1 MAGSGFLSG
10 REPDSVRDHPFLR
23 GRFRPAPL
31 IAGVRSALSFDL
43 GREAEFD
50 ALARR
55 NLDRCARTGIASRAG
70 GLVLHAEGSQTGQ
83 GDSFLFAQG
92 LYRDADQS
100 VHGLAGFDFRDIGV
114 EGYRLDKLRFV
125 LAGDVVCGEAR
136 FQPVTKIR
144 KFRRSR
150 KSRLSYRMPY
160 GRSGTKRRRDLA
172 EWKIRATFVSGRMA
186 ERSIAA
192 VLKTVEPQGSGGSN
206 PSPSARR
213 ADRGFYDF
221 TPAVILLRQG

>member
-31 IAGVRSALSFDL
+31 IAGARSALSFDL

-55 NLDRCARTGIASRAG
+55 NLDRCARTGIASRAA
-70 GLVLHAEGSQTGQ
+70 LCCTLKVPRPVRVIRSSSRRACTVTRIRASTALRASIFEILASRAIASTSCVL
-83 GDSFLFAQG
+83 FM
-92 LYRDADQS
+92 
-100 VHGLAGFDFRDIGV
+100 
-114 EGYRLDKLRFV
+114 
-125 LAGDVVCGEAR
+125 AGDVVCGEAR

-221 TPAVILLRQG
+221 TPAVIALRQG

>member
-114 EGYRLDKLRFV
+114 RAIASTSCV
-125 LAGDVVCGEAR
+125 LFMAGDVVCGEAR

-144 KFRRSR
+144 RTRVKTKESD
-150 KSRLSYRMPY
+150 RLR
-160 GRSGTKRRRDLA
+160 
-172 EWKIRATFVSGRMA
+172 
-186 ERSIAA
+186 
-192 VLKTVEPQGSGGSN
+192 
-206 PSPSARR
+206 
-213 ADRGFYDF
+213 
-221 TPAVILLRQG
+221 